1 MKSSQEGLASLCR
14 GRAGCGPTGG
24 DFLGHPATWRSQLV
38 PEPHPLSAG
47 PPWQQQAKQLP
58 WCGATSARQG
68 GHPSLTAAGRS
79 LAHTASER
87 EVAAKVTGTGL
98 SDFFQPWGSVYSLA

>member
-1 MKSSQEGLASLCR
+1 M
-14 GRAGCGPTGG
+14 P
-24 DFLGHPATWRSQLV
+24 V
-38 PEPHPLSAG
+38 PHPLSL
-47 PPWQQQAKQLP
+47 QASLGSSRLP

-68 GHPSLTAAGRS
+68 GHRSLTAAGRS
-79 LAHTASER
+79 LAPAASEE

>member
-1 MKSSQEGLASLCR
+1 M
-14 GRAGCGPTGG
+14 P
-24 DFLGHPATWRSQLV
+24 V
-38 PEPHPLSAG
+38 PHPLSL
-47 PPWQQQAKQLP
+47 QSSLSSVRAKHLP

-79 LAHTASER
+79 LAPAASEE